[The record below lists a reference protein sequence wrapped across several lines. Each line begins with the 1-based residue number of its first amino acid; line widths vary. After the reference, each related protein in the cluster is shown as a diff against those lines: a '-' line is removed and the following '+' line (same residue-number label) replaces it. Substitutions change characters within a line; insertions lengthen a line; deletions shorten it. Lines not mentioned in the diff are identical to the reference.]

1 MDWSDTRCFQL
12 IHLYQENPILWN
24 PTHSEYKLNKKKF
37 DVWCAIAKDMNAE
50 VVDVRKKMESLLTS
64 FRRERQRER
73 TTYGM
78 GKDEVYH
85 SQWFAFQSMQFLN
98 DKFKPRKT
106 KNTETTSTKDVS
118 ITIV

>member
-1 MDWSDTRCFQL
+1 
-12 IHLYQENPILWN
+12 
-24 PTHSEYKLNKKKF
+24 
-37 DVWCAIAKDMNAE
+37 MNAE

-64 FRRERQRER
+64 FRRERQREG
-73 TTYGM
+73 TTTSGM